1 MTSPPSLGRPT
12 EPPADESSEVRSLEC
27 LACARR
33 TDHVRGSVTHAA
45 DGSVLVQWW
54 TCLVCCECETLG

>member
-1 MTSPPSLGRPT
+1 M
-12 EPPADESSEVRSLEC
+12 
-27 LACARR
+27 